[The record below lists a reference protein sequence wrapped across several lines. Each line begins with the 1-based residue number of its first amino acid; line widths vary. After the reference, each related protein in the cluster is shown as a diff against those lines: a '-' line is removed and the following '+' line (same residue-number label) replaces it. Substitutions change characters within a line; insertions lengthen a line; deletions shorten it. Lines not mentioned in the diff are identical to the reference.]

1 MTSKAQIIS
10 QLQQEILVLEGFKPG
25 RECFVDAGLGIINHA
40 FPNKSFPSAAV
51 HEFLLSGVETAA
63 ASSGFVMGLLAP
75 LMNNGGVA
83 MWISAGRQV
92 FPPALKFFSVQ
103 PDQFVFIDLK
113 KEVQVMW
120 AMEEAL
126 KCPAL
131 TAVVGQIADV
141 SFTASR
147 RLQLAVEQSQVT
159 GFILRN
165 NPRQLTASA
174 CTSRWKITPLPSYIE
189 DGLPGVGFPEWK
201 VELLR
206 IRNGRPG
213 VWTVR
218 WSGDRFSVQSAEK
231 ENAGREILSGDGS
244 SGNIR
249 HAV

>member
-10 QLQQEILVLEGFKPG
+10 RLQQEILVLEGFKHG
-25 RECFVDAGLGIINHA
+25 RDSIVDPGLGIINHA
-40 FPNKSFPSAAV
+40 FPNKSFPKAAV
-51 HEFLLSGVETAA
+51 HEFILSGLETAA
-63 ASSGFVMGLLAP
+63 ASSGFVMGLLSP

-83 MWISAGRQV
+83 MWISAGRQI
-92 FPPALKFFSVQ
+92 FPPALKFFGVQ

-113 KEVQVMW
+113 KEAQVMW

-165 NPRQLTASA
+165 NPRHLTTTA
-174 CTSRWKITPLPSYIE
+174 CVSRWKITPLPSYSE
-189 DGLPGVGFPEWK
+189 DGLPGVGFPEWR

-213 VWTVR
+213 VWTAR
-218 WSGDRFSVQSAEK
+218 WSGDRFSVQSAQK
-231 ENAGREILSGDGS
+231 DNAGSEISSGDGS
-244 SGNIR
+244 TGDIR